1 MHLRQTRRYNWGRA
15 GYPFHTLYGF
25 TPRCGQAQMHYSL
38 NKIVVKTDRHVQVTN
53 NLKIAKECQSFPAME
68 GRNQPP
74 WWQIGRKVMLSLP
87 NINLPNVNK
96 KMKPRWLRPFPI
108 TQVNKQGNNYTI
120 DLSSNS
126 DLRQVYTTFHIELL
140 KPYRENKDNEFQQR
154 DYSKPGP
161 VKDHRYEV
169 EEAVD
174 FSFRHPTREDLYQ
187 ITWKR
192 YLPSHDQ

>member
-1 MHLRQTRRYNWGRA
+1 
-15 GYPFHTLYGF
+15 
-25 TPRCGQAQMHYSL
+25 
-38 NKIVVKTDRHVQVTN
+38 
-53 NLKIAKECQSFPAME
+53 
-68 GRNQPP
+68 
-74 WWQIGRKVMLSLP
+74 MLSLP

-192 YLPSHDQ
+192 YLPSHDQQVHSNEIDEEVEVRFWQEEGLKPTVQRRRYHRGRTEPRKRRETLSEIQVERDQVMQSIMITSVLRFEEPAADQ